1 VGIEVGV
8 KKMVET
14 KAKDKAVII
23 KPAKPIADKYY
34 GAFKVEKWPE
44 NLDEYAAEIMQKK
57 WKQRK

>member
-1 VGIEVGV
+1 MGIEVGV
-8 KKMVET
+8 KMVET

-23 KPAKPIADKYY
+23 KRAEPIADKYY

-44 NLDEYAAEIMQKK
+44 DTDEYARELIQNR